1 MVGLG
6 KGGVAYLADL
16 VELGQ
21 QAVPGLSGGKILI
34 ARWHAMFK
42 HDIQQEKVEDESDCF
57 RNSGKSN

>member
-1 MVGLG
+1 MCELD

-34 ARWHAMFK
+34 ARWHAMLK
-42 HDIQQEKVEDESDCF
+42 QCGAREVHQ
-57 RNSGKSN
+57 R